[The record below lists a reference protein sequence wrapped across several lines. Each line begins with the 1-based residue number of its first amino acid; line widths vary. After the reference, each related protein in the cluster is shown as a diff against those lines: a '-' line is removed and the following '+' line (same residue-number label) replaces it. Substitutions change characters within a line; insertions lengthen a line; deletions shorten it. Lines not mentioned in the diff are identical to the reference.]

1 MNLSARLFL
10 NHPIGFFEPLGRTGY
25 LSTGLTCH
33 RHHKLFP
40 CLRNLVYSVNVRV
53 IHALS
58 TGGEPFNLARSLWA
72 KGG

>member
-10 NHPIGFFEPLGRTGY
+10 NHPIGFFEPLGKTGY
-25 LSTGLTCH
+25 TSTGLTCY
-33 RHHKLFP
+33 RHHKLFS

-58 TGGEPFNLARSLWA
+58 TCAEPSNRARSLWA